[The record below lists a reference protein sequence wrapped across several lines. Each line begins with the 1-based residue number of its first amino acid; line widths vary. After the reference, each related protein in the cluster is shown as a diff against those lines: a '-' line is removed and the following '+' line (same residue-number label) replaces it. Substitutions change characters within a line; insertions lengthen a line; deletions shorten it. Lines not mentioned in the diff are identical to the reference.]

1 MDAFA
6 DWLFVALWVLGVLLT
21 LLPFVP
27 ATLVIL
33 FGALVHELLVGFREL
48 SLGAWLGLGA
58 LALLAMLLD
67 NVAALVGARRYG
79 AGRAALWVA
88 ILGGVLGLF
97 FGGGA
102 GPSGGDGGGLWGAF
116 LVGVWGLFFGAVGV
130 LVLPFLLAWLFEYL
144 SGRRPEEALRAAWG
158 TLVGLMGGVVAKV
171 LVHLAMG
178 VLVLRAIF

>member
-48 SLGAWLGLGA
+48 SRGHGLGLGPRPPPA
-58 LALLAMLLD
+58 VLLAT
-67 NVAALVGARRYG
+67 VPALGGPGRCG
-79 AGRAALWVA
+79 AG
-88 ILGGVLGLF
+88 
-97 FGGGA
+97 
-102 GPSGGDGGGLWGAF
+102 GGGLWGAF
-116 LVGVWGLFFGAVGV
+116 LGGVLGLSFGVVGV

>member
-67 NVAALVGARRYG
+67 
-79 AGRAALWVA
+79 AGRAGGGAG
-88 ILGGVLGLF
+88 LGGGGGGGFGGAFLGGFLGLF
-97 FGGGA
+97 FG
-102 GPSGGDGGGLWGAF
+102 
-116 LVGVWGLFFGAVGV
+116 VVGV

>member
-58 LALLAMLLD
+58 LALLAMFSPT
-67 NVAALVGARRYG
+67 GAPWVG
-79 AGRAALWVA
+79 AGRPGGGRGGLGGAFW
-88 ILGGVLGLF
+88 GGVLGLF
-97 FGGGA
+97 FG
-102 GPSGGDGGGLWGAF
+102 
-116 LVGVWGLFFGAVGV
+116 VVGV

>member
-67 NVAALVGARRYG
+67 NVAALVGARPSAVCG
-79 AGRAALWVA
+79 PESGVA
-88 ILGGVLGLF
+88 FLRVILRPF
-97 FGGGA
+97 FG
-102 GPSGGDGGGLWGAF
+102 
-116 LVGVWGLFFGAVGV
+116 VVGV